1 MRRKGLR
8 PRQVYKTKTATTA
21 TLGLRA
27 MKTNPA
33 ALVLLDL
40 QLPDADGLETLERLK
55 KDFGDSQVIILT
67 AHDSLNNA
75 IESIKRGAFHF
86 ISKPYAPEELLSL
99 VEQALEKRSLL
110 QETQA
115 LREKAEQLEKRLGV
129 AETRLAPVFK
139 SKEMEGV
146 EELNRA

>member
-1 MRRKGLR
+1 
-8 PRQVYKTKTATTA
+8 
-21 TLGLRA
+21 
-27 MKTNPA
+27 MKTNPT

-115 LREKAEQLEKRLGV
+115 LREKTDQLEKRLEV
-129 AETRLAPVFK
+129 ADTRLDTGYK
-139 SKEMEGV
+139 S
-146 EELNRA
+146 